1 MIKID
6 YLGLNYSVLFYTEA
20 LVSGSWLILFERGF
34 FYLHGCKQTIKLF
47 QVWLSCD
54 HQVTYVI
61 LYVQDI

>member
-47 QVWLSCD
+47 QV
-54 HQVTYVI
+54 
-61 LYVQDI
+61 